1 MEEEKMDSSDFLNL
15 KEVLKVSVQANPD
28 LYRDLMEEDEENR
41 QILQSVFKPEY
52 DFAIAQARAKG
63 WAEGWAEARGEDRE
77 KSQVEIVAEKIE
89 CNIHATIIVLQQY
102 SLSREEAVAELM
114 KMPHMNLRAAK
125 AKVAFYWRDTA
136 PENK

>member
-1 MEEEKMDSSDFLNL
+1 MEKEELDCGDFLNL
-15 KEVLKVSVQANPD
+15 KDVLKVSMQANLD
-28 LYRDLMEEDEENR
+28 LYREILEENEANR
-41 QILQSVFKPEY
+41 QFLQRVFKPEY

-63 WAEGWAEARGEDRE
+63 WAEGWAEAHGGNRE
-77 KSQVEIVAEKIE
+77 KSRAEILAEEIE

-114 KMPHMNLRAAK
+114 KMPHMNLTAAK
-125 AKVAFYWRDTA
+125 AKIAFYWKDAA